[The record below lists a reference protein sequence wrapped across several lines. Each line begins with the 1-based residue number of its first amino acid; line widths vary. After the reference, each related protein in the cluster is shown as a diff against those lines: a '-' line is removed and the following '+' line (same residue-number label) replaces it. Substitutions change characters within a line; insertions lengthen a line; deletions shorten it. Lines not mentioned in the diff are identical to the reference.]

1 MQPIYILLIVVV
13 LLGVFVLFLY
23 NNLIALRNR
32 VQEAWSDID
41 VQLKRR
47 NSLIPNLVESVKGY
61 MKHERELLERI
72 TQLRTQVEQAQNPKE
87 LGQLDGQ
94 LSSALGSLRIAV
106 ENYPDL
112 KASQN
117 FQQLQEELTST
128 EDKISY
134 SRRFYNQTVL
144 AFNTAIQQFPNSL
157 LANMLGFTQKEFFE
171 ANEEEKKEVKVEF
184 SK

>member
-144 AFNTAIQQFPNSL
+144 AFNTAIQQFPNNI